1 MARCECGALYV
12 PSGKNVKITFKQD
25 SLESHMYLEHE
36 TDALVLDENIL
47 VSYGNTTSQSII
59 PQSVSISLDGPENL
73 AATGL
78 MKIVIRKGNTK
89 IIEKYFGSKNEEW
102 ILPLVNNVSTI
113 TASCS
118 DILNNV
124 DIANSKIYVEIV
136 SVCDESPGDCCG
148 ESVEIS
154 FRNVINTICIE
165 TVTTTLPP
173 DYFVWRYSP
182 DGDNCVQ
189 DVNGEYLSYQECYDA
204 VRSELDTTV
213 TSTTCD
219 PSDPD
224 CTTTVGPT
232 TTAAPV
238 PSEWTLTHS
247 IQHPFTNPSQSTNF
261 SLHKNGT
268 QIVIADRVS
277 LNAGAL
283 AVYKKDSN
291 GCGWTQR
298 GSEIQGAT
306 NSYLEY
312 ELATDFSGD
321 VFVSRSGEACAR
333 FEWDENEEDW
343 SQVSTLNF
351 HFPSGD
357 GVRSIDMTPDGRYV
371 AIADYNYDGPSKSYG
386 TEFAANECGVI
397 EIHEWDGS
405 TWSQVGQTLFGDTNT
420 NMGIDLN
427 LTPDGQTIYFGTRTS
442 RTPQVSKV
450 YTYDG
455 SSWSQKG
462 STIYPLFIPN
472 TARKMGNDL
481 SITAS
486 GMLIS
491 GNDGNGPARG
501 NIQTMVW
508 DGASWNT
515 VTQESGEEYL
525 LTPVQQETTT
535 VTSDGRYLFRLLLDN
550 SLNQNANIFEFSRY
564 ENMGGGVWGNPL
576 SFGTSQVNTMNYRH
590 VRRWSSEDGHHVAV
604 LSIEDGTN
612 EKRVDIYSDLA
623 TCTTTPAPTTPA
635 PTTAPPTTTTT
646 VAPTTTTTTTTT
658 TTIAPPFVPQ
668 YDNLFVTGGSFGGC
682 YTRTGTTNGKHS
694 YTLISNLRSYAVWYN
709 GDEWRMSQTAPIQ
722 EVGINPPYSNE
733 TPFNSL
739 SPPLTGWLD
748 SSNDPAPMSMTY
760 SNC

>member
-12 PSGKNVKITFKQD
+12 PSGKNVKITFKQGGL
-25 SLESHMYLEHE
+25 STHAYLEH
-36 TDALVLDENIL
+36 TVDALVFDEEKL
-47 VSYGNTTSQSII
+47 VSYCNVPDSPSIT
-59 PQSVSISLDGPENL
+59 PSLVSVSFDGVESLTT
-73 AATGL
+73 TGM
-78 MKIVIRKGNTK
+78 MKCVIRKGNVK
-89 IIEKYFGSKNEEW
+89 IAEKYFGTKGDEW
-102 ILPLVNNVSTI
+102 TLPLVDDLPTI

-118 DILNNV
+118 DIINSV
-124 DIANSKIYVEIV
+124 DVTDSKIHVEII
-136 SVCDESPGDCCG
+136 SVCDDSPGDCCG
-148 ESVEIS
+148 NNVEIS
-154 FRNVINTICIE
+154 FRNTVHTICI
-165 TVTTTLPP
+165 TPPTTTLPP
-173 DYFVWRYSP
+173 THIVWRYTP
-182 DGDNCVQ
+182 DGDNCRQ
-189 DVNGEYLSYQECYDA
+189 DVNGEFLSYAECYQFVEDNIVA
-204 VRSELDTTV
+204 T

-224 CTTTVGPT
+224 CTTTLPPVGPT

-238 PSEWTLTHS
+238 LPEWTLTHS
-247 IQHPFTNPSQSTNF
+247 IQHPFTNPSQSANC

-277 LNAGAL
+277 LNAGVL

-343 SQVSTLNF
+343 RQVSTLNF

-357 GVRSIDMTPDGRYV
+357 GVRSMDMTPDGRYV

-405 TWSQVGQTLFGDTNT
+405 TWSQVGQTLFGNTNT

-442 RTPQVSKV
+442 RSPQVSKV

-462 STIYPLFIPN
+462 STINPLFIPL
-472 TARKMGNDL
+472 TSRKMGNDL
-481 SITAS
+481 GITAS

-491 GNDGNGPARG
+491 GNDGNSPIRG

-525 LTPVQQETTT
+525 LTPVQQGTTM

-550 SLNQNANIFEFSRY
+550 NLGQNNNTFEFSRY

-576 SFGTSQVNTMNYRH
+576 PFAGSQVNTINYRNIEH
-590 VRRWSSEDGHHVAV
+590 WSSEDGHRVV
-604 LSIEDGTN
+604 VFSIDEVTN

-623 TCTTTPAPTTPA
+623 SCTTTPAPTTPA
-635 PTTAPPTTTTT
+635 PTTAPPATSTT

-658 TTIAPPFVPQ
+658 LAP
-668 YDNLFVTGGSFGGC
+668 
-682 YTRTGTTNGKHS
+682 
-694 YTLISNLRSYAVWYN
+694 
-709 GDEWRMSQTAPIQ
+709 
-722 EVGINPPYSNE
+722 
-733 TPFNSL
+733 
-739 SPPLTGWLD
+739 
-748 SSNDPAPMSMTY
+748 
-760 SNC
+760 